1 MSDNLEII
9 VQLEKQIGKK
19 LPLEKFKA
27 HWGDVGY
34 HLGNNNKII
43 GLSLY
48 ECNLKQLPEEITQLR
63 YLQKLY
69 LRGNQLTQL
78 PKEIVQL
85 QKLQD
90 LNLGY
95 NQLTQLPKEIAQLHL
110 QNLDLSN
117 NQLTQLPKE
126 IAQLQNLQDL
136 DLSSNRLTQLPKEI
150 AQLQNLHRLDLRNN
164 QLTQLSKEITQ
175 LQNLQTLILWH
186 NQLMQLPKEI
196 AQLQN
201 LQRLYLSDNQLTQL
215 PKEIAQLHHLHDLDL
230 TYNQLTK
237 LPKEITQLNL
247 EIGWQKAYPWER
259 IFLAGNPL
267 QSPPPEIV
275 KQGKSAIIDYFNAL
289 NQEKSPLL
297 NECKLL
303 IVGQGAVGKTSLVNR
318 LRYDRY
324 NDAENKTEGINIA
337 PWQLLINE
345 QTIRVN
351 IWDFG
356 GQEIMHATHQF
367 FLTKRSLYLLVLDAR
382 QGENES
388 RIEYW
393 LKLIQSLG
401 GNSPI
406 LVIINKIDAH
416 GLDLNRRWLQEKY
429 PTIQGFHEISCKT
442 KYGILPL
449 QDKISHCIEQLPNV
463 HEPFPAT
470 WFAVKEQLET
480 LRSDYIPYSEYQV
493 ICQEQAVVEESSQ
506 RTLITFL
513 HDLGIVLNF
522 HEDKRLKDTNVLNPE
537 WVTEG
542 VYQIIN
548 APLLRANNGVLALDD
563 LNQILNS
570 QRYQETKHLFIIDM
584 MKKFE
589 LCFEF
594 PDSQPPRYLVPEL
607 LPKEQPELNWDTANS
622 LAFQFHY
629 DVLPTSIMTRFIV
642 KMHQN
647 IHQHTYWHT
656 GVVLRYEN
664 NQALLKSD
672 TEDKKIFIWIAGQEA
687 TRRHF
692 LSIIRHTFHTLHEH
706 LPKIN
711 AREKV
716 PYKTEI
722 LDYKDLLTCEEN
734 GRKTLYL
741 PKLNEDIN
749 VKQVLDGIDDQRQHD
764 EGEHQKP
771 QPVIIQSTEEDQLVT
786 QTTNFWTKWGAL
798 AAIVAAIIGF
808 IGIIISLL

>member
-1 MSDNLEII
+1 MSDDLEII
-9 VQLEKQIGKK
+9 AQLEKRIGRK
-19 LPLEKFKA
+19 LSLEKFSIYLGK
-27 HWGDVGY
+27 VGY
-34 HLGNNNKII
+34 QLSDNNKVI

-48 ECNLKQLPEEITQLR
+48 ERNLKQLPEEITLLQ
-63 YLQKLY
+63 YLQ
-69 LRGNQLTQL
+69 
-78 PKEIVQL
+78 
-85 QKLQD
+85 
-90 LNLGY
+90 
-95 NQLTQLPKEIAQLHL
+95 
-110 QNLDLSN
+110 
-117 NQLTQLPKE
+117 
-126 IAQLQNLQDL
+126 
-136 DLSSNRLTQLPKEI
+136 
-150 AQLQNLHRLDLRNN
+150 RLDLRNN
-164 QLTQLSKEITQ
+164 QLTQL
-175 LQNLQTLILWH
+175 
-186 NQLMQLPKEI
+186 PKKI
-196 AQLQN
+196 AQLSK
-201 LQRLYLSDNQLTQL
+201 LQSLDLSSNQLTQL

-247 EIGWQKAYPWER
+247 EIGWQKAHPWER

-267 QSPPPEIV
+267 QSPPPEIIE
-275 KQGKSAIIDYFNAL
+275 QGKQAVIDYFNAL
-289 NQEKSPLL
+289 SQEKSPL

-324 NDAENKTEGINIA
+324 NDAENKTEGINIVS
-337 PWQLLINE
+337 WQLPINE

-388 RIEYW
+388 RVEYW

-401 GNSPI
+401 GDSPV
-406 LVIINKIDAH
+406 LVIVNKIDAH

-470 WFAVKEQLET
+470 WFAVKEQLEN
-480 LRSDYIPYSEYQV
+480 LRSDYIPYSEYQA

-522 HEDKRLKDTNVLNPE
+522 HEDKRLQDTNVLNPE
-537 WVTEG
+537 WVTKG

-548 APLLRANNGVLALDD
+548 APLLRDNNGVLALDD
-563 LNQILNS
+563 LNQILDP
-570 QRYQETKHLFIIDM
+570 QRYPESKHMFIIDM

-607 LPKEQPELNWDTANS
+607 LPKDQPELNWDTANS

-629 DVLPTSIMTRFIV
+629 DVLPTSIMSRFIV

-647 IHQHTYWHT
+647 IHQNTYWHT
-656 GVVLRYEN
+656 GVLLRYEN
-664 NQALLKSD
+664 NQALIKSD
-672 TEDKKIFIWIAGQEA
+672 TEDKKIFIWIAGQET

-692 LSIIRHTFHTLHEH
+692 LSIIRHTLHTLHEH

-711 AREKV
+711 AKEKV

-722 LDYKDLLTCEEN
+722 LDYEDLLICEEN
-734 GRKTLYL
+734 REETLYT
-741 PKLNEDIN
+741 PKLNEKIN
-749 VKQVLDGIDDQRQHD
+749 IKQVLDGIDDQRQYD
-764 EGEHQKP
+764 EELKHR
-771 QPVIIQSTEEDQLVT
+771 QPMLVQIYSSDEEKQATRKDKFWVMFWMILGVLATIVI
-786 QTTNFWTKWGAL
+786 G
-798 AAIVAAIIGF
+798 
-808 IGIIISLL
+808 IISLL